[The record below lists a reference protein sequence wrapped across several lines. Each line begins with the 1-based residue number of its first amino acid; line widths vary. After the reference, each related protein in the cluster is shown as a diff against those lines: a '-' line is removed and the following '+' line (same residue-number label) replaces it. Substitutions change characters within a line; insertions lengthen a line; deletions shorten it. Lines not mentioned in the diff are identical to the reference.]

1 MEQELFFREVIIMRK
16 SIECTETGIS
26 KMALQ
31 VTKSNV
37 NSACVFFIYQPKLP
51 KAAKKLQK
59 L

>member
-1 MEQELFFREVIIMRK
+1 MRK
-16 SIECTETGIS
+16 SIECIETGIS